1 MIIGVISDIHI
12 GSNHDKEVLATSIKN
27 INHCGAEGLLMAG
40 ILVIIINIEKI
51 LLIFS

>member
-12 GSNHDKEVLATSIKN
+12 GSDHDKEVLATSIKN

-40 ILVIIINIEKI
+40 DIGDYHQHRKI